1 MVTVGIFW
9 LFCSSFCVC
18 AYPLWEGRHTMKRT
32 VIAIIGDLSGKKP
45 GRRGTLTDGI
55 EGTGISTPTEK
66 VTETTKATE

>member
-1 MVTVGIFW
+1 
-9 LFCSSFCVC
+9 
-18 AYPLWEGRHTMKRT
+18 MKRT